1 MLEGW
6 RGRVGE
12 AYGQDGLSHD
22 VIIAELI
29 AYSRHGTK
37 MLHMLGSNLEISI
50 NPRILHQSVDHQWQ
64 HKLIHVLLV
73 PSTPCV

>member
-1 MLEGW
+1 
-6 RGRVGE
+6 VGE

-37 MLHMLGSNLEISI
+37 KEDVAYAGIELGDIY
-50 NPRILHQSVDHQWQ
+50 
-64 HKLIHVLLV
+64 
-73 PSTPCV
+73 